1 MVELL
6 LAVVFG
12 MAGGFARAI
21 LGGRLVMPSWDTD
34 ENGRRFLDPG
44 FYGTIFVGA
53 VAGLAAWLFNASPA
67 DPGIDWR
74 PLGWALIA
82 GAAGDVAIAFY
93 VNQKLGTADRQ
104 DAGELLDKT
113 ADTAH
118 SATQILKQV
127 HEERQHLQE
136 RVDGLET
143 QNNNDKES
151 GASNG

>member
-1 MVELL
+1 
-6 LAVVFG
+6 VVLI
-12 MAGGFARAI
+12 R
-21 LGGRLVMPSWDTD
+21 
-34 ENGRRFLDPG
+34 
-44 FYGTIFVGA
+44 GA

-67 DPGIDWR
+67 DPGVDWR

-82 GAAGDVAIAFY
+82 GAAGDLAIAYY

-118 SATQILKQV
+118 SATQILREV
-127 HEERQHLQE
+127 HEERQQLQE
-136 RVDGLET
+136 RVDELEAE
-143 QNNNDKES
+143 NDSNKKS